1 MPWKLRF
8 EPTGEFNFPA
18 TAAEGYTDFRT
29 DLATI
34 PSGSTLWNIYATNVP
49 TELGGDE
56 QLIAKM
62 VTASAMNPSTFG
74 DNHLYFRHERMD
86 DDLALRPEWVPYT
99 PIFSGIFSL
108 EQQE

>member
-18 TAAEGYTDFRT
+18 TVAEGYTDFRT

-56 QLIAKM
+56 
-62 VTASAMNPSTFG
+62 
-74 DNHLYFRHERMD
+74 
-86 DDLALRPEWVPYT
+86 
-99 PIFSGIFSL
+99 
-108 EQQE
+108 